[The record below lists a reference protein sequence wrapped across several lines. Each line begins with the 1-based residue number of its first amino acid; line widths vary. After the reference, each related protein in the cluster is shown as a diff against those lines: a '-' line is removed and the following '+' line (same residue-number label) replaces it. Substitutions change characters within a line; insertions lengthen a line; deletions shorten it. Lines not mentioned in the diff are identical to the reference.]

1 MKTSLLRQPSCDY
14 CSPSGCAVISSR
26 PHLQKYSLSAHTL
39 RGAACTRPLREKSA
53 HTKGRGASLRAQQTQ
68 TEVSKVEQTED
79 IYQVSLRTREARK
92 SIRFAQSRDGRIVIE
107 AVAIGSEAEQV
118 RKQ

>member
-1 MKTSLLRQPSCDY
+1 M
-14 CSPSGCAVISSR
+14 
-26 PHLQKYSLSAHTL
+26 
-39 RGAACTRPLREKSA
+39 
-53 HTKGRGASLRAQQTQ
+53 HTKGKGVSLRAQQTQ
-68 TEVSKVEQTED
+68 TEVSRAEQTED

-107 AVAIGSEAEQV
+107 AVAIGSEAEKV

>member
-1 MKTSLLRQPSCDY
+1 M
-14 CSPSGCAVISSR
+14 
-26 PHLQKYSLSAHTL
+26 
-39 RGAACTRPLREKSA
+39 
-53 HTKGRGASLRAQQTQ
+53 
-68 TEVSKVEQTED
+68 VEQAED

-118 RKQ
+118 RKQCS